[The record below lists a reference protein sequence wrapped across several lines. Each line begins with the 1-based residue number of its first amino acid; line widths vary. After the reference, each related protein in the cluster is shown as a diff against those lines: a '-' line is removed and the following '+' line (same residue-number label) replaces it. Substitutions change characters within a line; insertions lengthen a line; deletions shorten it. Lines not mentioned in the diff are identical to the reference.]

1 MTLPADPP
9 VQPVNPDQQDKGKS
23 GAAPEGYIELA
34 RYNGLIRKVE
44 ELTLANR
51 DLNAQ
56 LVTKAS
62 EIEQLK
68 SQLGIKDV
76 EKQVAVSERD
86 KSLNITLADL
96 SKANEELVT
105 LRSLRAKVNVANK
118 LNRPELVKLAER
130 IPNVTDEQI
139 LEGIMQDFARFADD
153 AVKAR
158 EQQLLSGISLPIGPG
173 SIGGAGAGNPASKE
187 EWMKRINKAP
197 LGSDERNKA
206 VHDYGDWLE
215 KQNKT

>member
-9 VQPVNPDQQDKGKS
+9 VQPIDPGQQGTGKT
-23 GAAPEGYIELA
+23 GAAPEGFIELT

-44 ELTLANR
+44 ELTLTNR

-56 LVTKAS
+56 LVSKAS

-68 SQLGIKDV
+68 GQLSIKDA
-76 EKQVAVSERD
+76 EKQAAVGERD
-86 KSLNITLADL
+86 RSLNTTLADL
-96 SKANEELVT
+96 SKANEELLT

-158 EQQLLSGISLPIGPG
+158 EQQLMSGISLPIGAG
-173 SIGGAGAGNPASKE
+173 SIGGAGAGQPASKD
-187 EWMKRINKAP
+187 EWLKRINKAP
-197 LGSDERNKA
+197 LGSDERNKL

-215 KQNKT
+215 KQQKI